1 MVYLKIGE
9 SMENEVNKEKKK
21 IYIIITIWIL
31 IILII
36 GGILITY
43 CVNNNSKKK
52 ESNIQENSDV
62 EAEYENKR
70 IELMNLGT
78 YQIKLGNRKVDVI
91 VSGESAHREVMIDNK
106 KVDVDLDCYGIINV
120 INNEVIMIS
129 QSKGYGSETALY
141 FYDSDINN
149 INTDFKF
156 EDGYTMKPDD
166 VVKVEENILTVKA
179 TNESVLNNYSTGD
192 DYVTFCKKI
201 NIDDYKGQLREA
213 KYEIKYLGN
222 GLFSSPRRIGEEKY
236 IEDECQ
242 RVTGNSIEYNK
253 VINAR
258 KNGSYW
264 IEKGSRDI
272 PLTIRI
278 NSTNDKEA
286 TLIIDYDSEYI
297 KDVYKE
303 IAESGIKD
311 YPIKF
316 DKNIKKVF
324 IGEGSMTTGAGYE
337 TVFYLLEDGTIE
349 YTPLAHALGYDF
361 KTYKCTGKI
370 DIKSYGKVDQ
380 SITDVTDIIRGG
392 FALDSPYVGG
402 GAITIAKRND
412 GYWYDL
418 TNFLEKTPF
427 Y

>member
-1 MVYLKIGE
+1 
-9 SMENEVNKEKKK
+9 MENEFNKEKKK

-31 IILII
+31 IILMT

-43 CVNNNSKKK
+43 CLNNDKKNEDKEGNS
-52 ESNIQENSDV
+52 I
-62 EAEYENKR
+62 ENKKPASSKTT
-70 IELMNLGT
+70 NLISFKDTGT
-78 YQIKLGNRKVDVI
+78 YKIKLGNKIVDVI
-91 VSGESAHREVMIDNK
+91 VSGESTHRE
-106 KVDVDLDCYGIINV
+106 LV
-120 INNEVIMIS
+120 INNKKIDIS
-129 QSKGYGSETALY
+129 LEYEDTLYVMNSELIIISKSLSSEMALY

-149 INTDFKF
+149 INADFKY
-156 EDGYTMKPDD
+156 ENNYVMKPID
-166 VVKVEENILTVKA
+166 VDQVEKNILTVTA
-179 TNESVLNNYSTGD
+179 MNESVLNNYSTGA
-192 DYVTFCKKI
+192 DYVTFCKNI
-201 NIDDYKGQLREA
+201 NIDDYKGQLNEA

-222 GLFSSPRRIGEEKY
+222 GLFSSPKRIGEEKY
-236 IEDECQ
+236 INEECQ

-264 IEKGSRDI
+264 IEKGNRDI

-286 TLIIDYDSEYI
+286 TLTINYDSEYI

-303 IAESGIKD
+303 IDESGIKE
-311 YPIKF
+311 YAIKF
-316 DKNIKKVF
+316 DKNIKEVF

-349 YTPLAHALGYDF
+349 YTPIAHALGYDF

-402 GAITIAKRND
+402 GAITIAKRSD